1 MRFLICTFGILLF
14 AQQAMAQQ
22 AVAQQAVAQQAVAQ
36 QFLAQQA
43 VAQQVVAATDYQ
55 SRATGSSRTET
66 FQVEKGG
73 RLDLNTKSGDLIIST
88 WEKNEA
94 VVTVQGI
101 PNNRANDDLRIRY
114 EGGIL
119 RVDYDPR
126 FSPWSLKR
134 GKGIRFKI
142 DLPAEFDLELRTGGG
157 DIEVLGDLTGDVTS
171 HTSGGDVAFRD
182 IDGEVE
188 LTTSGGDIRV
198 GTISGDVHLQTSGG
212 DIRVEK
218 ALSDLD
224 VRTSGG
230 DIRIGHVG
238 NKLEAQTSGGD
249 IAIEYVGGD
258 ARIKTSGG
266 DIEIGEISGNA
277 RITTAGGDIE
287 LRNAKG
293 DIQAKTAG
301 GELKLLNVTGAIDAR
316 TAGGDVLAEIIPEGS
331 KGSSLISA
339 GGDIVVYVD
348 PKAKAT
354 IEARIH
360 VEKQSSFGGA
370 EIIGADG
377 NPQAVWLPTGE
388 PFPYLFDQPV
398 TEIDEEKL
406 KEIIEKITKNIEEVV
421 SRSME
426 QAEMTS
432 EELQQM
438 LKEAQRELQAAK
450 REMQA
455 AQREMQDKQREMQ
468 TARQE
473 SESKRSRSAVR
484 PPGIYTINENSQR
497 YKIRSVFEAQRK
509 EVSGEKREIKATY
522 ELNGGGTRIWLE
534 TREGNIEI
542 RELKN

>member
-1 MRFLICTFGILLF
+1 MRLLIFTFGILLI
-14 AQQAMAQQ
+14 AQQAQAQQ
-22 AVAQQAVAQQAVAQ
+22 A
-36 QFLAQQA
+36 LAQQT
-43 VAQQVVAATDYQ
+43 VALKKDQ
-55 SRATGSSRTET
+55 SRLSGGRSET
-66 FQVEKGG
+66 VQVEPGG
-73 RLDLNTKSGDLIIST
+73 KLDLNTKAGDLIIST

-101 PNNRANDDLRIRY
+101 PANGTNDDLRIRY

-126 FSPWSLKR
+126 SSPWSLKR

-157 DIEVLGDLTGDVTS
+157 DIQVLGDLTGDVTS

-218 ALSDLD
+218 ASSDLD

-266 DIEIGEISGNA
+266 DIEIGELSGNA

-301 GELKLLNVTGAIDAR
+301 GELELLNVTGAIDAR
-316 TAGGDVLAEIIPEGS
+316 TAGGDVLAEITPAGS

-354 IEARIH
+354 IEARII
-360 VEKQSSFGGA
+360 VESRWGIQFR
-370 EIIGADG
+370 GADVIG
-377 NPQAVWLPTGE
+377 PDGDREASYWPRFETIFL
-388 PFPYLFDQPV
+388 DQQD

-406 KEIIEKITKNIEEVV
+406 KEIIEKITKNIEEAVA
-421 SRSME
+421 RSKDR
-426 QAEMTS
+426 AEMTS
-432 EELQQM
+432 EELQRM
-438 LKEAQRELQAAK
+438 LREAQRELQAAQ
-450 REMQA
+450 RELQA
-455 AQREMQDKQREMQ
+455 ANRESVNKRIES
-468 TARQE
+468 ARNPPDIPE
-473 SESKRSRSAVR
+473 RNNTNGNSSRF
-484 PPGIYTINENSQR
+484 
-497 YKIRSVFEAQRK
+497 KIRSVFETAGKRVDGK
-509 EVSGEKREIKATY
+509 KGEISATY
-522 ELNGGGTRIWLE
+522 KLNGGGTRIWLE

-542 RELKN
+542 RELNN

>member
-1 MRFLICTFGILLF
+1 MRLLICTLAVFMF
-14 AQQAMAQQ
+14 AQH
-22 AVAQQAVAQQAVAQ
+22 AVAQQS
-36 QFLAQQA
+36 LAQQSL
-43 VAQQVVAATDYQ
+43 AATDDQ
-55 SRATGSSRTET
+55 SRVAGSRSET

-73 RLDLNTKSGDLIIST
+73 RLDLNTKAGDLIIST
-88 WEKNEA
+88 WKKNEA
-94 VVTVQGI
+94 AVTVQGI
-101 PNNRANDDLRIRY
+101 PNNSANDDLRIRY

-182 IDGEVE
+182 IDGEVD

-218 ALSDLD
+218 ASSDLD
-224 VRTSGG
+224 VQTSGG

-266 DIEIGEISGNA
+266 DIEIGELSGNT

-301 GELKLLNVTGAIDAR
+301 GELELLNVTGAIDAR

-331 KGSSLISA
+331 KGSSLVSA

-360 VEKQSSFGGA
+360 IETRSGFLGA
-370 EIIGADG
+370 EIIGPDG
-377 NPQAVWLPTGE
+377 DPQAVWLPNGDTINFE
-388 PFPYLFDQPV
+388 FDQPE

-406 KEIIEKITKNIEEVV
+406 KEVIEKITKNIEVAV
-421 SRSME
+421 ARSME

-438 LKEAQRELQAAK
+438 LKEAQRELQAAQ

-455 AQREMQDKQREMQ
+455 ARR
-468 TARQE
+468 E
-473 SESKRSRSAVR
+473 SESKRTRSAVR
-484 PPGIYTINENSQR
+484 PPNIPTRYRINDNSQR
-497 YKIRSVFEAQRK
+497 YQIRSVFEAQRK
-509 EVSGEKREIKATY
+509 EVSGDKGEIKATY

-542 RELKN
+542 RELNN